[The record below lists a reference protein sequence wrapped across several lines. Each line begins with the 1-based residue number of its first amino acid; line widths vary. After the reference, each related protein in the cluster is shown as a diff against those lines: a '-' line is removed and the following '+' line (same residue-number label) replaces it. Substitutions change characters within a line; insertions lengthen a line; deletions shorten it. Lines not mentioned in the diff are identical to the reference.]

1 MLEQNNHI
9 SLVSAVSFL
18 FATSIF
24 LPSESQNS
32 QAPTAWLMQFSVSP
46 AKTNFLLFPF
56 LDLGTSEK
64 AVTLGG
70 KKKSFTK
77 TRFSL
82 SQIKDYNSALMKPNK
97 VKNW

>member
-70 KKKSFTK
+70 KKVFYKDEILFIADKRLQFSFDK
-77 TRFSL
+77 
-82 SQIKDYNSALMKPNK
+82 A
-97 VKNW
+97 